1 MTVYILGH
9 KGEKKIFFLIFLS
22 LDPSLGSS
30 VTLWICQ
37 MELSFRGIQAIGSPQ
52 KITKTFWFII
62 FKTCWPPF
70 ILICLGLCFMYDV

>member
-1 MTVYILGH
+1 MNVYILGSE
-9 KGEKKIFFLIFLS
+9 GESKKNFFQS
-22 LDPSLGSS
+22 LDPSLCSS

-37 MELSFRGIQAIGSPQ
+37 LELSFRGTQAIRSPQ

-62 FKTCWPPF
+62 FKTYWPLF